1 MDDFIRGPFD
11 PRVSHD
17 TPIGYSCDAD
27 DEPQMATTVS
37 RLSRK
42 VDSART
48 VALVLAVL
56 GYRRRLRRRD
66 QWSRPR
72 LLSYQAEALARLRAH
87 AYKKSSFY
95 QDFHAGLTDA
105 PLSALPVLTKQRLMD
120 NFDRLVTRPDVHLDD
135 IERYLAQLRGNE
147 LFNNRYFVSATAGT
161 TGRRGIFLWDFAEWV
176 QVVSSYNRAF
186 DWAGSTAGLTH
197 RVKTAVVSSTNPSH
211 QSARVGASIHSRWVP
226 TLRIDSGDE
235 IASIVARLNGW
246 QPEMLIGYASML
258 RLLAEEQLADRL
270 TISPQ
275 FVFSA
280 SEVLTDSTRR
290 LASAAWGRPTF
301 NVYGATETSGIA
313 AECGQHTGMHLFE
326 DLVITDVVD
335 ADNRP
340 VPPGQY
346 GAKVLVTV
354 LFSRTLPL
362 IRYEMSDSLQLA
374 ARHNCPC
381 GRPYALITGIQGRE
395 QEALSF
401 ATANGQHRTVQPL
414 VFHHIMDRVTAAAW
428 QVKQHGDELEV
439 LLAQPRDL
447 DQQALVAAIHSALAG
462 QDVQPPRIKLREVAT
477 IPRTALG
484 KAPLVVRE

>member
-1 MDDFIRGPFD
+1 
-11 PRVSHD
+11 
-17 TPIGYSCDAD
+17 
-27 DEPQMATTVS
+27 MATTLNRS
-37 RLSRK
+37 SRK
-42 VDSART
+42 VDSARR

-66 QWSRPR
+66 RWSRPR
-72 LLSYQAEALARLRAH
+72 LLSYQEEALARLRAY
-87 AYKKSSFY
+87 AYAKSPFY
-95 QDFHAGLTDA
+95 QNFHAGLTDA

-120 NFDRLVTRPDVHLDD
+120 NFDRLVTRRPDVHLDD
-135 IERYLAQLRGNE
+135 VERYLSQLPGNE

-226 TLRIDSGDE
+226 TLRIDSGDD

-258 RLLAEEQLADRL
+258 RLLAEEQLANRL
-270 TISPQ
+270 TVSPQ

-290 LASAAWGRPTF
+290 LASAAWGRPPF
-301 NVYGATETSGIA
+301 NVYAATETSGIA
-313 AECGQHTGMHLFE
+313 AECGQHAGMHLFE
-326 DLVITDVVD
+326 DLVITEIVD
-335 ADNRP
+335 ADNQP
-340 VPPGQY
+340 VAPGQY

-362 IRYEMSDSLQLA
+362 IRYQMSDSLQLA
-374 ARHNCPC
+374 AGHNCPC
-381 GRPYALITGIQGRE
+381 GRPYAVITGIQGRE
-395 QEALSF
+395 QEALTF
-401 ATANGQHRTVQPL
+401 ATVNGQRRTVQPL
-414 VFHHIMDRVTAAAW
+414 VFHHIMDRVTAAGW

-447 DQQALVAAIHSALAG
+447 DRDALAGAIHSALAG
-462 QDVQPPRIKLREVAT
+462 QGVQPPRIKLREVAT

-484 KAPLVVRE
+484 KAPLIVRE

>member
-1 MDDFIRGPFD
+1 MTLPMNN
-11 PRVSHD
+11 
-17 TPIGYSCDAD
+17 T
-27 DEPQMATTVS
+27 ATTVS
-37 RLSRK
+37 WLSPK
-42 VDSART
+42 VDSARRA
-48 VALVLAVL
+48 ALVLAVL

-66 QWSRPR
+66 RWSRRR
-72 LLSYQAEALARLRAH
+72 LLSYQEEALARLRAY
-87 AYKKSSFY
+87 AYDKSPFY

-120 NFDRLVTRPDVHLDD
+120 NFDRLATRPDVHLADV
-135 IERYLAQLRGNE
+135 ERYLAQLRGNE

-161 TGRRGIFLWDFAEWV
+161 TGRRGIFLWDFAEWL

-211 QSARVGASIHSRWVP
+211 QSARVGASVHSRWVP

-235 IASIVARLNGW
+235 VASIVARLNGW

-290 LASAAWGRPTF
+290 LASAAWGRPPF

-313 AECGQHTGMHLFE
+313 AECGQHAGMHLFE
-326 DLVITDVVD
+326 DLVITEVVD

-346 GAKVLVTV
+346 GTKVFVTV

-362 IRYEMSDSLQLA
+362 IRYEMSDSLRLA
-374 ARHNCPC
+374 AGHNCPC
-381 GRPYALITGIQGRE
+381 GRPYAVITGIQGRE
-395 QEALSF
+395 QEALTF
-401 ATANGQHRTVQPL
+401 ATANGQRRTVQPL
-414 VFHHIMDRVTAAAW
+414 VFHHIMDRVTAAGW

-447 DQQALVAAIHSALAG
+447 DTEALTAAIRSALVAQG
-462 QDVQPPRIKLREVAT
+462 VGPPHVRVREVAA

-484 KAPLVVRE
+484 KAPLILRGS

>member
-1 MDDFIRGPFD
+1 M
-11 PRVSHD
+11 
-17 TPIGYSCDAD
+17 
-27 DEPQMATTVS
+27 TVS
-37 RLSRK
+37 WLSGK
-42 VDSART
+42 VDWARR

-56 GYRRRLRRRD
+56 GYRRQLRRRD
-66 QWSRPR
+66 RWSRPQ
-72 LLSYQAEALARLRAH
+72 LLSYQEQALARLRAY
-87 AYKKSSFY
+87 AYDKSPFY

-105 PLSALPVLTKQRLMD
+105 PLSALPVLTKQHLMD
-120 NFDRLVTRPDVHLDD
+120 NFDRLVTRPEVHLADV
-135 IERYLAQLRGNE
+135 ERYLAQLRGNE
-147 LFNNRYFVSATAGT
+147 LFNNRYFVSVTAGT

-186 DWAGSTAGLTH
+186 DWAGSTAGLT
-197 RVKTAVVSSTNPSH
+197 RRIKTAVVSSTDPSH

-226 TLRIDSGDE
+226 TLRIDSGDD

-290 LASAAWGRPTF
+290 LAGAAWGRPPF
-301 NVYGATETSGIA
+301 NVYGATEASGIA
-313 AECGQHTGMHLFE
+313 AECGQHSGMHLFE
-326 DLVITDVVD
+326 DLVIAEVVD
-335 ADNRP
+335 NDNRP

-362 IRYEMSDSLQLA
+362 IRYEMSDSLQTG
-374 ARHNCPC
+374 HNCPC

-395 QEALSF
+395 QESLTFTS
-401 ATANGQHRTVQPL
+401 ANGQRRTVQPM
-414 VFHHIMDRVTAAAW
+414 VFHHIMDRVTAAGW
-428 QVKQHGDELEV
+428 QVKQHGDQLEV

-447 DQQALVAAIHSALAG
+447 DRDALAAAIRSALAG
-462 QDVQPPRIKLREVAT
+462 QGVRPQRIKLRDVAT

-484 KAPLVVRE
+484 KAPLIVRE